1 MNIIT
6 YSTLFIFYLISIY
19 HVCFSNTN
27 ILRTLVFIELLFL
40 IITLFFIVLSISINE
55 LTGSIFSI
63 ILFTTCAVD
72 SAIGLAI
79 VVAYCKLL

>member
-1 MNIIT
+1 MILTSVLLLSIFFLIGLYNLCFNNI
-6 YSTLFIFYLISIY
+6 
-19 HVCFSNTN
+19 N

-40 IITLFFIVLSISINE
+40 IITLLFIMLSIFLNE
-55 LTGSIFSI
+55 LTGSIFAI

-72 SAIGLAI
+72 SAIGLSI

>member
-1 MNIIT
+1 MLIT
-6 YSTLFIFYLISIY
+6 CILLFIFYLIGVYNI
-19 HVCFSNTN
+19 CFSNIN

-40 IITLFFIVLSISINE
+40 IITLFFILISISLNE

-72 SAIGLAI
+72 SAIGLSI
-79 VVAYCKLL
+79 VVSYCKLL